1 MKAPIIAAEE
11 LQWLNSIRS
20 MEKAKYPDFGLSDY
34 FDNGRTIPHIIYL
47 EEYAEDEDIVDALT
61 NGEILTTVSSDGDF
75 VLKLFLAG
83 DGMLRGKPL
92 KDIPVERTT

>member
-11 LQWLNSIRS
+11 LQWLNSIRA
-20 MEKAKYPDFGLSDY
+20 MEKAKYPYLKDY

-47 EEYAEDEDIVDALT
+47 EEYAEDEDIVDAIT
-61 NGEILTTVSSDGDF
+61 NGEILTTVNSDGDF